1 MVNEWLISSPRGGNQ
16 CPNGTHAKF
25 LKVGLGQLGQNI
37 SVDFVR
43 AERGFVLTKTKVPQ
57 PTSEVHDGA
66 LTPLGAYDRPGQTAR
81 PGQKAV
87 LPSLPRLP
95 LVRLGFKRLD
105 VSARLAAVGA

>member
-1 MVNEWLISSPRGGNQ
+1 
-16 CPNGTHAKF
+16 
-25 LKVGLGQLGQNI
+25 
-37 SVDFVR
+37 
-43 AERGFVLTKTKVPQ
+43 LTKTKVPQ

-66 LTPLGAYDRPGQTAR
+66 LTPPGAHDRPGQTAR